1 MTRGPAAFA
10 AVLAVG
16 ATAASVKAYA
26 AAEAFDPVTFFTGAT
41 HGEGRL
47 KEAFKRE
54 KRVTVD
60 SVGHADKDGLLLLD
74 QKVAVEGEPLRLR
87 HWRLR
92 EVAPGRYTGTISS
105 ATSPVEAQAMGQ
117 AIRIRYSMEGGI
129 KVETWLT
136 ALPGG
141 RTVQN
146 KTSFS
151 KWGFKVASIT
161 ERIEKR

>member
-1 MTRGPAAFA
+1 VRQSAAA
-10 AVLAVG
+10 IAMALAIG
-16 ATAASVKAYA
+16 ATAAP
-26 AAEAFDPVTFFTGAT
+26 AAEPFDPVAFFTGAT
-41 HGEGRL
+41 HGEGQL

-54 KRVTVD
+54 KRVTVN
-60 SVGHADKDGLLLLD
+60 SVGRAEKGGLLLLD

-92 EVAPGRYTGTISS
+92 ETAPGRYAGTISD
-105 ATSPVEAQAMGQ
+105 ATGPVEAQAVGQ
-117 AIRIRYSMEGGI
+117 AMRIRYSMKGGI

-141 RTVQN
+141 RAVQN
-146 KTSFS
+146 KTSFA
-151 KWGFKVASIT
+151 KWGLKVGSLN

>member
-1 MTRGPAAFA
+1 MIRGAAAIA
-10 AVLAVG
+10 AAL
-16 ATAASVKAYA
+16 AASVA
-26 AAEAFDPVTFFTGAT
+26 AASAETHATGEAFDPVTFFTGAT
-41 HGEGRL
+41 HGDGRL
-47 KEAFKRE
+47 KEAFKHE

-60 SVGHADKDGLLLLD
+60 SVGRADLDGLLLLD
-74 QKVAVEGEPLRLR
+74 QKVAVEGEPMRLR

-92 EVAPGRYTGTISS
+92 EAGAGRYTGTISD
-105 ATSPVEAQAMGQ
+105 ATGSVEAQTVGNAM
-117 AIRIRYSMEGGI
+117 RIRYSTKDGI

-146 KTSFS
+146 KTSFT
-151 KWGFKVASIT
+151 KWGLKVATLT